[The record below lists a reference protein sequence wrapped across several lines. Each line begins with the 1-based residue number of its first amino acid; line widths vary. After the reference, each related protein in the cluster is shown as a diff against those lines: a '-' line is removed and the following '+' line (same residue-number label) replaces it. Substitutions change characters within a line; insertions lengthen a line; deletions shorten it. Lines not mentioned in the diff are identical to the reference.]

1 MRKMSCIIIDDE
13 PVARKVLQEFI
24 AQVPWLVL
32 AAQLESVSRTEAFLR
47 QYKPDLLFLDIEMPK
62 TNGLEF
68 LKSCAVQPPTILTT
82 AYPEYALESY
92 DLDIID
98 YLLKPIAFGRFVKA
112 VERAREWV
120 ELKGAGGAA
129 GGLSAGDG
137 RGPAGAREAVPY
149 LFVRTQR
156 RIEKIETGDISYIE
170 SIGNYVNIFMGAKKI
185 TAYLTLKGVE
195 QQLPAPQFVK
205 VHQSYLVNFARI
217 ESIEGN
223 QVIVRGQALPLGR
236 NFKEALMR
244 MVEERML
251 RR

>member
-1 MRKMSCIIIDDE
+1 MRKISCIIVDDE

-24 AQVPWLVL
+24 TQVPWLVL
-32 AAQLESVSRTEAFLR
+32 TAQLESVARTEAFLQ

-62 TNGLEF
+62 TSGLEF
-68 LKSCAVQPPTILTT
+68 LKRCAVQPPTILTT
-82 AYPEYALESY
+82 AYPEYAVESY

-120 ELKGAGGAA
+120 EVKAEGGRGSGDEKGAATT
-129 GGLSAGDG
+129 
-137 RGPAGAREAVPY
+137 Y

-156 RIEKIETGDISYIE
+156 RIEKIETGDICYIE
-170 SIGNYVNIFMGAKKI
+170 SIGNYVNIFIGGKKI

-195 QQLPAPQFVK
+195 QQLPPPQFVK

-236 NFKEALMR
+236 NYKEVLMR

>member
-1 MRKMSCIIIDDE
+1 M
-13 PVARKVLQEFI
+13 
-24 AQVPWLVL
+24 
-32 AAQLESVSRTEAFLR
+32 
-47 QYKPDLLFLDIEMPK
+47 
-62 TNGLEF
+62 
-68 LKSCAVQPPTILTT
+68 
-82 AYPEYALESY
+82 
-92 DLDIID
+92 ID
-98 YLLKPIAFGRFVKA
+98 YLLKPIAFGRFVEA

-129 GGLSAGDG
+129 VGLGAGDG
-137 RGPAGAREAVPY
+137 RSAAGGLGAGDGGGPAGAREAAPY

-156 RIEKIETGDISYIE
+156 RIEKIETGDICYIE

-223 QVIVRGQALPLGR
+223 QVVVQGQALPLGR
-236 NFKEALMR
+236 NYKEALMR